1 MLKKAFSAFG
11 SFLNTPYGIV
21 AAIVVVW
28 HVAQWAL
35 KIPISLGVS
44 IATLVLDA
52 LVVFFLGDWL
62 TYFFAQFVLPI
73 HKIEERQEIYT
84 RVRDFETGKRGPIL
98 FVKNG
103 RVIEHEGESQKKG
116 PGVLVLDTAS
126 AVVLR
131 TDSEIV
137 GAVGPGV
144 RFTKGSEYII
154 RDTNPKT
161 GQVEAIGVDLRTQWK
176 YLGLSPD
183 FRLPNQTQ
191 NPAAYQKALGEMNNL
206 RKQTAGLTR
215 DGFEVYAYMS
225 IKFRVKR
232 DDKNNQLTQS
242 DVLTKF
248 GYNAD
253 AVTNAVTRELI
264 EINTH
269 ENKKIRIKW
278 KDLPEHLVVNL
289 WREYVRKFK
298 LEELFTDKDHFSNLQ
313 NIEYKI
319 NQHVTR
325 EKVNPLDDIGSPG
338 GAGRQ
343 KVSREYSQLQARG
356 LEIIEVRIH
365 HVSFQKE
372 MEEKVVSQWSND
384 WMRAAKRDEDL
395 MKEKAALVETASR
408 NEALKRFARVSTQK
422 FNETLAKP
430 VDAYTTLQDLVEPL
444 KENLL
449 PQNHVDNQVDA
460 VIEKLDEILKRL
472 LVLKHDQAR
481 RHEGGDDK

>member
-1 MLKKAFSAFG
+1 MLRKGFSAFG
-11 SFLNTPYGIV
+11 SFLSTPYGV
-21 AAIVVVW
+21 VTAIVVVW
-28 HVAQWAL
+28 HVIQWAL
-35 KIPISLGVS
+35 SIPISPLASV
-44 IATLVLDA
+44 ATLVLD
-52 LVVFFLGDWL
+52 VVVTFLLLDWL

-73 HKIEERQEIYT
+73 HKPEERQEIFT
-84 RVRDFETGKRGPIL
+84 RVRDFESGRRGPIL

-137 GAVGPGV
+137 GAVGPGI
-144 RFTKGSEYII
+144 RFTRGSEYII
-154 RDTNPKT
+154 RDINQKT
-161 GQVEAIGVDLRTQWK
+161 GQTEAIGVDLRTQWK

-183 FRLPNQTQ
+183 FKLPNQTQ
-191 NPAAYQKALGEMNNL
+191 NPAAYQKVLSEMDKL

-232 DDKNNQLTQS
+232 DDRNNQLTQS
-242 DVLTKF
+242 DVLTQF
-248 GYNAD
+248 GYD
-253 AVTNAVTRELI
+253 SQSVTNAVTRELI

-278 KDLPEHLVVNL
+278 KELPEHLVVNL

-298 LEELFTDKDHFSNLQ
+298 LEELFTDKDNFSNLQ

-325 EKVNPLDDIGSPG
+325 ERVNPLDDIGSPG
-338 GAGRQ
+338 GPGRQ
-343 KVSREYSQLQARG
+343 KLSREYAQLQARG
-356 LEIIEVRIH
+356 LEILEVRVH

-372 MEEKVVSQWSND
+372 MEDKVVSQWTND

-395 MKEKAALVETASR
+395 MKEKAALAETASR

-444 KENLL
+444 KEDLL
-449 PQNHVDNQVDA
+449 PQNHAENQVDA
-460 VIEKLDEILKRL
+460 VLEKLEEILKRL
-472 LVLKHDQAR
+472 LVLKHDQIR

>member
-1 MLKKAFSAFG
+1 MLKKAFSGFG
-11 SFLNTPYGIV
+11 SFLNTPYGMV

-28 HVAQWAL
+28 HVAQWIL
-35 KIPISLGVS
+35 KIPISPVAS
-44 IATLVLDA
+44 IATLILDV

-73 HKIEERQEIYT
+73 HKPEERQEIYT
-84 RVRDFETGKRGPIL
+84 RVQNFESGRRGPIL

-103 RVIEHEGESQKKG
+103 RVIEHEGELKKQG

-131 TDSEIV
+131 TDSDIV

-144 RFTKGSEYII
+144 RFTRGGEYII
-154 RDTNPKT
+154 RDMNQQT

-183 FRLPNQTQ
+183 FKIPNPDK
-191 NPAAYQKALGEMNNL
+191 NPAAYQKAFIEMERL

-232 DDKNNQLTQS
+232 DDRKNQPTQS
-242 DVLTKF
+242 DVLTQF
-248 GYNAD
+248 GYDAD

-298 LEELFTDKDHFSNLQ
+298 LEELFTDKDNFSNLQ

-319 NQHVTR
+319 NQHVTKER
-325 EKVNPLDDIGSPG
+325 VNPLDDIGSPG

-343 KVSREYSQLQARG
+343 RLSREYAQLQARG
-356 LEIIEVRIH
+356 VEILEVRIH
-365 HVSFQKE
+365 HVSFQAE
-372 MEEKVVSQWSND
+372 MEDKLVSQWRND

-395 MKEKAALVETASR
+395 MKEKSALVETASR
-408 NEALKRFARVSTQK
+408 NEALKRFARVATQK
-422 FNETLAKP
+422 FNETLLRP
-430 VDAYTTLQDLVEPL
+430 IDAYTTLQDLVEPI

-449 PQNHVDNQVDA
+449 PQNHSDNHVDEVL
-460 VIEKLDEILKRL
+460 EKLEEILKKL
-472 LVLKHDQAR
+472 LVLKHDQTR
-481 RHEGGDDK
+481 RHDGGDDR